1 MAGVRQLL
9 LFGCL
14 LPLWKFNA
22 RLENKNP
29 DGIWDF
35 TYLHDQCTAQIIHC
49 DIKPQNF
56 GFHLLDWQSFWW
68 FINLRHLQPSEGR
81 KGTSHQSGSGTSQSQ
96 QAIISYGVMLLE
108 IISCRKCTDFQTQ
121 NEEEAIIT
129 DWAYDCYRGHRLD
142 KLVENDDDARSDT
155 RLERL
160 VMVAIWCI
168 QEDPCLRPSMRNVI
182 QMLEGVV
189 AVPMPPISFPL

>member
-1 MAGVRQLL
+1 
-9 LFGCL
+9 
-14 LPLWKFNA
+14 
-22 RLENKNP
+22 
-29 DGIWDF
+29 
-35 TYLHDQCTAQIIHC
+35 
-49 DIKPQNF
+49 
-56 GFHLLDWQSFWW
+56 
-68 FINLRHLQPSEGR
+68 
-81 KGTSHQSGSGTSQSQ
+81 
-96 QAIISYGVMLLE
+96 MLLE

-129 DWAYDCYRGHRLD
+129 DWANDCYRGHRLD

>member
-35 TYLHDQCTAQIIHC
+35 T
-49 DIKPQNF
+49 
-56 GFHLLDWQSFWW
+56 
-68 FINLRHLQPSEGR
+68 HLQPSEGR